1 MEKRINLTGIRG
13 YQAFWILVGFAIL
26 IWFGRQAAE
35 SSRKLDETDAA
46 LRAAQE
52 KVDEQERI
60 NQEKI
65 LEIHGLQKDPYLIEK
80 RLREETGQASR
91 GEIPLPAAPSTD
103 TN

>member
-46 LRAAQE
+46 IRAAQE
-52 KVDEQERI
+52 KVD
-60 NQEKI
+60 
-65 LEIHGLQKDPYLIEK
+65 
-80 RLREETGQASR
+80 
-91 GEIPLPAAPSTD
+91 
-103 TN
+103 